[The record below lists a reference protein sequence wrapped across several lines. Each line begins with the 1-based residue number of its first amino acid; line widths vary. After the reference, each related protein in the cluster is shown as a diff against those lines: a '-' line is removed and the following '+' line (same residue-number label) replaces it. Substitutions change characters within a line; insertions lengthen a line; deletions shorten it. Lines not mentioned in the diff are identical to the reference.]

1 VSESGNALI
10 SVIIGAYNGEAY
22 LAEAIESVLGQTY
35 SPLELIVVDDGSE
48 DGTAQVVERYGS
60 AARYVHQP
68 NGGIGAARNT
78 GIALAEGTYL
88 AFLDADDRFT
98 GEKLERQMEVFATAP
113 GTDVVFGHMT
123 EFVSPDLDEEAR
135 ALLRQP
141 VHDVAWR
148 TTNLMLVR
156 RDAFDRV
163 GLFST
168 TLKVGVGVDWCARSL
183 EAGLKAVTPP
193 VVVLERRLHAQ
204 NNGIRQRDMRA
215 QYLHVL
221 KASIDR
227 RREMTA
233 SSES

>member
-1 VSESGNALI
+1 
-10 SVIIGAYNGEAY
+10 
-22 LAEAIESVLGQTY
+22 
-35 SPLELIVVDDGSE
+35 
-48 DGTAQVVERYGS
+48 
-60 AARYVHQP
+60 
-68 NGGIGAARNT
+68 
-78 GIALAEGTYL
+78 
-88 AFLDADDRFT
+88 
-98 GEKLERQMEVFATAP
+98 
-113 GTDVVFGHMT
+113 
-123 EFVSPDLDEEAR
+123 
-135 ALLRQP
+135 
-141 VHDVAWR
+141 
-148 TTNLMLVR
+148 MLVR